1 MEVHS
6 PGKPLHGRH
15 PGRTALFRRLRREV
29 ALSGC
34 RDRQALLGVSGQGED
49 PAIARGCRRQGVLR
63 HEHGRVLYLEAR
75 PYPAAAH
82 LPNIIARAQGG
93 DNYPPFTTHI
103 LEILRDRH
111 LSATFFIIGRHASE
125 HPGLIRRIADEG
137 HTLGNHSW
145 DHHHFGINH
154 GRDYWRTQL
163 SRTNDAILNITGITP
178 QLFRPPMGFK
188 TWHLA
193 AAARENHLRIVGWSA
208 RAFDTNPLTPDRLVA
223 RLAPRLRPGAII
235 ALHDG
240 LEPARQHKS
249 QQTTVDALPPL
260 LDLLAARRL
269 RCVNLHSLETAAA
282 PQAVA

>member
-1 MEVHS
+1 MSTAVAY
-6 PGKPLHGRH
+6 
-15 PGRTALFRRLRREV
+15 TALAASL
-29 ALSGC
+29 
-34 RDRQALLGVSGQGED
+34 
-49 PAIARGCRRQGVLR
+49 
-63 HEHGRVLYLEAR
+63 
-75 PYPAAAH
+75 AAAGLAWSVFH
-82 LPNIIARAQGG
+82 PASQTFAPVIRRISTPDSIALTFDDGPT
-93 DNYPPFTTHI
+93 PPFTTHI